1 MLAYQM
7 IYTACGKDKSGA
19 FSVWAKSNEIDKKE
33 CDDIVKLMS
42 YKKPKD
48 APYDPTLEEIKTLF
62 PQKYGYF
69 VLSSGRKCFA
79 KSSYI
84 GQVYSDLDGRSG
96 NFIIHAYVFDSL
108 DDSRPFGLPDS
119 DLFLRELTYKQ
130 WHDDPVP
137 ENLPSVNITVKDN
150 LTEEDMKS
158 YLQNSQN
165 LEIFARILQSAIDC
179 ADSDKVITFNGTEE
193 EQKCIYALLGR
204 LLPEKY
210 VEKLTFANQY
220 STQSEYALLS
230 SGVPPIKIRNVF
242 GGNSAAFNFADE
254 IEVGNYAFDLT
265 NSVCAAVKIG
275 SYVREI
281 VKTAATKSYF
291 DTLKRVDEIN
301 SIIKRADCSPDVAYD
316 ILNFLAG
323 DFGYFNTVS
332 ALTATLDLVLKYKY
346 KDVAACSRALY
357 NSVVVDKKW
366 GYDSSVSQLLKLVY
380 QYADEQQ
387 KTQMLVE
394 VLNRLE
400 AFGISKN
407 QSPKEFL
414 DNLKGYF
421 PLDYEDLRRAMLYS
435 KAIYSM
441 FSNATDD
448 CVTYVYLDTL
458 VSMYEVNKDASFRK
472 KAQEEM
478 LKVFKKAASQKDFSA
493 FGLYLE
499 RIQSLGSQAEHFFVY
514 NVFSRLFT
522 EKTTSE
528 QDLKLAFKIATDLRN
543 ADNRLQFVAKVVKNN
558 LNASYLMNVYLAECE
573 KDKKLFE
580 EVERFLQSDK
590 EAQVFFIKKN
600 SYAFKTATTVTDK
613 TLQKYFVDYY
623 LKGYDDGTFY
633 VKYKQ
638 YVATLTNATSKLK
651 ELFSRYDVLFKLDDG
666 FTDLLKLIRFIYE
679 EILSVD
685 VKELTK
691 LNLVEINK
699 ITAIHKRLLAS
710 NPSFTSDK
718 YDELFALLLLQGKF
732 GKDTLYRAVAEET
745 VYGKIVSGD
754 MEKFAVSYFS
764 YVVKVYVEVQQSDKL
779 PSSVVLKSLIYPVVM
794 NVRNFGEAFRKA
806 FAEIDTNS
814 FYVFMVDVMAYA
826 FNQQDEFAAKLRN
839 FVTLYVEESTRS
851 DNKKLF
857 AKVKALLT
865 EEEYSKVAVFIDEYN
880 ETHKS
885 FFEKLFGKKKK

>member
-19 FSVWAKSNEIDKKE
+19 FSVWAKSNEVDKKE

-48 APYDPTLEEIKTLF
+48 APYEPTPEEIKTLF

-108 DDSRPFGLPDS
+108 DDCCPFGLPDA

-137 ENLPSVNITVKDN
+137 ENLPPVNITIKDN
-150 LTEEDMKS
+150 LTEEGVKG
-158 YLQNSQN
+158 YLKNSQN
-165 LEIFARILQSAIDC
+165 AEVFARILQSAIDC
-179 ADSDKVITFNGTEE
+179 VDSDKVITFNGTEE
-193 EQKCIYALLGR
+193 EQKTVYALLGK

-210 VEKLTFANQY
+210 VEKLTFSNQY

-254 IEVGNYAFDLT
+254 IAAGNCAFDLT
-265 NSVCAAVKIG
+265 RSVYADVQVG
-275 SYVREI
+275 TYVREI
-281 VKTAATKSYF
+281 IETALTKSYF

-301 SIIKRADCSPDVAYD
+301 SIIKKTNCSPDVACD
-316 ILNFLAG
+316 ISNFLAG
-323 DFGYFNTVS
+323 NFGYFGTVN
-332 ALTATLDLVLKYKY
+332 ALTATLELVVNYKY
-346 KDVAACSRALY
+346 KDSATCARALY
-357 NSVVVDKKW
+357 NSVVTDKKW
-366 GYDSSVSQLLKLVY
+366 GFDSSMSQLLKLVY
-380 QYADEQQ
+380 QYADTEQ
-387 KTQMLVE
+387 KTQILVD
-394 VLNRLE
+394 VLNRLGS
-400 AFGISKN
+400 FGISKN

-414 DNLKGYF
+414 NNLQRSF
-421 PLDYEDLRRAMLYS
+421 PLDYEELRNAMLYN
-435 KAIYSM
+435 KAIYQM
-441 FSNATDD
+441 FSEATDD
-448 CVTYVYLDTL
+448 CDTYVYLDTL
-458 VSMYEVNKDASFRK
+458 VSMYEVNSNVSFRK

-478 LKVFKKAASQKDFSA
+478 LKVFKKAAKANDLST

-499 RIQSLGSQAEHFFVY
+499 RIQPLGTQAEQYFVV
-514 NVFSRLFT
+514 NAFNRLFDG
-522 EKTTSE
+522 KVASE
-528 QDLKLAFKIATDLRN
+528 QDLKLAFKIAAGLKNT
-543 ADNRLQFVAKVVKNN
+543 DNRLQFVAKIVKNN
-558 LNASYLMNVYLAECE
+558 LNASYLMDVYLSECE

-580 EVERFLQSDK
+580 EVEKFLQNDK
-590 EAQVFFIKKN
+590 EAQVFFLKKN
-600 SYAFKTATTVTDK
+600 SYSFKIATTVTDK
-613 TLQKYFVDYY
+613 TLQKYFVDFY

-638 YVATLTNATSKLK
+638 YVATLTNDTSKLR
-651 ELFSRYDVLFKLDDG
+651 ELLSRYDVLSKLDDS
-666 FTDLLKLIRFIYE
+666 FTDLLKLLRFIYDT
-679 EILSVD
+679 ILAID

-699 ITAIHKRLLAS
+699 ITAIHKRLLAA
-710 NPSFTSDK
+710 NPSFVSSK

-732 GKDTLYRAVAEET
+732 GKDTLYKAVADGS
-745 VYGKIVSGD
+745 VYGKTVGGD
-754 MEKFAVSYFS
+754 MEKFAVSYFGC
-764 YVVKVYVEVQQSDKL
+764 VIKVYVEVQQSRKL
-779 PSSVVLKSLIYPVVM
+779 PSSIVLKSLIYPVVM
-794 NVRNFGEAFRKA
+794 SVRNFGDAFKAA
-806 FAEIDTNS
+806 FAEIDANS
-814 FYVFMVDVMAYA
+814 FYAFMADVMAYA
-826 FNQQDEFAAKLRN
+826 FNQQDEFATKLRN
-839 FVTLYVEESTRS
+839 FVTAYVEEAARS

-857 AKVKALLT
+857 TKVKALLT
-865 EEEYSKVAVFIDEYN
+865 AEEYSKVAVFIDGYN

-885 FFEKLFGKKKK
+885 FFEKLFGKKK